1 MISKFLMEE
10 LEQAKNRLL
19 SEGWDDSAAA
29 IDELLEENRK
39 SNERFMLAVTRLR
52 ECRGARKKVD

>member
-1 MISKFLMEE
+1 MVSGIDVQRAKDRLMG
-10 LEQAKNRLL
+10 
-19 SEGWDDSAAA
+19 EGWDDSAAA